1 MKTITLQGTENN
13 INNLILDNDLL
24 TPKDKKLEIVET
36 RVYVVDTHEVF
47 NKPHSKL
54 TDEEFKTLSEKQGTV
69 YTLESFQKDFNI
81 GKFDI
86 HFVIRIFNE
95 SLNN

>member
-1 MKTITLQGTENN
+1 MKTIQFTGTENN
-13 INNLILDNDLL
+13 INNIILDNDLL
-24 TPKDKKLEIVET
+24 TPKDKKLEIIET

-69 YTLESFQKDFNI
+69 CTLESFQNDFNI
-81 GKFDI
+81 GKFDV
-86 HFVIRIFNE
+86 HFVIRMFNE
-95 SLNN
+95 PLNN